1 MKRIPLLSI
10 AILLAMCL
18 AACALPGAS
27 TDNSESSAPTATV
40 VESTGTEAGTGTGT
54 NTAIAPPPDGS
65 FTTDRL
71 AVTEKGGVYYMNFVN
86 GNAPDKSAG
95 NSQLGE
101 ILFDSVDAF
110 YDAARGADS
119 SHENIIKTIFSRTES
134 GILTVDTARLYRP
147 TLPADV
153 AQSYRVSW
161 RGSEYGYYISSQA
174 GSKQMLDLTC
184 TDIAAYRVIHPEPT
198 ANPFGQHSR
207 YVDEMMAMTSDENAT
222 RERTEGTFDG
232 VPCESVTSTFRTA
245 SSRLTRL
252 TVQDGDRTVTIFL
265 HYLLSVDES
274 QAQSGTRVSDTMP
287 DSVFMRWST
296 EKDAFTVSIYNVEKV
311 PTLEWL
317 GGTCPL
323 AAQFVAPRPYQSEP
337 REPVNDLRQS
347 APEEEPP
354 GRPRFI
360 CPACRALSGY
370 HRNHRSVRRRY
381 RGHIR
386 QAP

>member
-119 SHENIIKTIFSRTES
+119 SHENTIKTIFSRTES

-184 TDIAAYRVIHPEPT
+184 TDIAAYRVIHLEPT

-207 YVDEMMAMTSDENAT
+207 YMDEMMAMTSDENAT

-265 HYLLSVDES
+265 NYLLSVDES

-317 GGTCPL
+317 L
-323 AAQFVAPRPYQSEP
+323 SIDLVPYNPNQGNP
-337 REPVNDLRQS
+337 
-347 APEEEPP
+347 
-354 GRPRFI
+354 
-360 CPACRALSGY
+360 
-370 HRNHRSVRRRY
+370 
-381 RGHIR
+381 
-386 QAP
+386 

>member
-1 MKRIPLLSI
+1 MKRIPVLSI
-10 AILLAMCL
+10 AILLAVCL
-18 AACALPGAS
+18 VACALPEEFSEKIGAAAS
-27 TDNSESSAPTATV
+27 VAEDSAYTQG
-40 VESTGTEAGTGTGT
+40 ETGTEADTE
-54 NTAIAPPPDGS
+54 TATEAAAVTPPPDGS

-119 SHENIIKTIFSRTES
+119 SHENEIKTIFFRTES

-207 YVDEMMAMTSDENAT
+207 YMDEMMAMTSDENAT

-245 SSRLTRL
+245 SSRLTCL

-296 EKDAFTVSIYNVEKV
+296 EKDAFTVSIYNVETV

-317 GGTCPL
+317 L
-323 AAQFVAPRPYQSEP
+323 SIDLVPYNPNQGNP
-337 REPVNDLRQS
+337 
-347 APEEEPP
+347 
-354 GRPRFI
+354 
-360 CPACRALSGY
+360 
-370 HRNHRSVRRRY
+370 
-381 RGHIR
+381 
-386 QAP
+386 

>member
-54 NTAIAPPPDGS
+54 NTAITPPPDGS

-71 AVTEKGGVYYMNFVN
+71 AVTEKGGVYYMNFVS

-119 SHENIIKTIFSRTES
+119 SHENTIKTIFSRTES

-207 YVDEMMAMTSDENAT
+207 YMDEMMAMTSDENAT

-296 EKDAFTVSIYNVEKV
+296 EKDAFTVSIYNVETV

-317 GGTCPL
+317 L
-323 AAQFVAPRPYQSEP
+323 SIDLVPYNPNQGNP
-337 REPVNDLRQS
+337 
-347 APEEEPP
+347 
-354 GRPRFI
+354 
-360 CPACRALSGY
+360 
-370 HRNHRSVRRRY
+370 
-381 RGHIR
+381 
-386 QAP
+386 

>member
-119 SHENIIKTIFSRTES
+119 SHENEIKTIFFRTKS

-207 YVDEMMAMTSDENAT
+207 YMDEMMAMTSDENAT

-296 EKDAFTVSIYNVEKV
+296 EKDAFTVSIYNVETV

-317 GGTCPL
+317 L
-323 AAQFVAPRPYQSEP
+323 SIDLVPYNPNQGNP
-337 REPVNDLRQS
+337 
-347 APEEEPP
+347 
-354 GRPRFI
+354 
-360 CPACRALSGY
+360 
-370 HRNHRSVRRRY
+370 
-381 RGHIR
+381 
-386 QAP
+386 

>member
-119 SHENIIKTIFSRTES
+119 SHENTIKTIFSRTES

-207 YVDEMMAMTSDENAT
+207 YMDEMMAMTSDENAT

-296 EKDAFTVSIYNVEKV
+296 EKDAFTVSIYNVETV

-317 GGTCPL
+317 L
-323 AAQFVAPRPYQSEP
+323 SIDLVPYNPNQGNP
-337 REPVNDLRQS
+337 
-347 APEEEPP
+347 
-354 GRPRFI
+354 
-360 CPACRALSGY
+360 
-370 HRNHRSVRRRY
+370 
-381 RGHIR
+381 
-386 QAP
+386 

>member
-119 SHENIIKTIFSRTES
+119 SHENTIKTIFSRTES

-207 YVDEMMAMTSDENAT
+207 YMDEMMAMTSDENAT

-252 TVQDGDRTVTIFL
+252 TVPDGDRTVTIFL
-265 HYLLSVDES
+265 NYLLSVDES

-317 GGTCPL
+317 L
-323 AAQFVAPRPYQSEP
+323 SIDLVPYNPNQGNP
-337 REPVNDLRQS
+337 
-347 APEEEPP
+347 
-354 GRPRFI
+354 
-360 CPACRALSGY
+360 
-370 HRNHRSVRRRY
+370 
-381 RGHIR
+381 
-386 QAP
+386 

>member
-1 MKRIPLLSI
+1 MKRIPVLSI
-10 AILLAMCL
+10 AILLAVCL
-18 AACALPGAS
+18 VACTLPGAS

-110 YDAARGADS
+110 YDAARGVDS
-119 SHENIIKTIFSRTES
+119 SHENTIKTIFSRTES

-207 YVDEMMAMTSDENAT
+207 YMDEMMAMTSDENAT

-296 EKDAFTVSIYNVEKV
+296 EKDAFTVSIYNVETV

-317 GGTCPL
+317 L
-323 AAQFVAPRPYQSEP
+323 SIDLVPYNPNQGNP
-337 REPVNDLRQS
+337 
-347 APEEEPP
+347 
-354 GRPRFI
+354 
-360 CPACRALSGY
+360 
-370 HRNHRSVRRRY
+370 
-381 RGHIR
+381 
-386 QAP
+386 

>member
-1 MKRIPLLSI
+1 MKRIPVLSV
-10 AILLAMCL
+10 AVLLAMCL

-110 YDAARGADS
+110 YDAARGVDS
-119 SHENIIKTIFSRTES
+119 SHENTIKTIFSRTES

-207 YVDEMMAMTSDENAT
+207 YMDEVMAMTSDENAT

-296 EKDAFTVSIYNVEKV
+296 EKDAFTVSIYNVETV

-317 GGTCPL
+317 L
-323 AAQFVAPRPYQSEP
+323 SIDLVPYNPNQGNP
-337 REPVNDLRQS
+337 
-347 APEEEPP
+347 
-354 GRPRFI
+354 
-360 CPACRALSGY
+360 
-370 HRNHRSVRRRY
+370 
-381 RGHIR
+381 
-386 QAP
+386 

>member
-119 SHENIIKTIFSRTES
+119 SHENTIKTIFSRTES

-207 YVDEMMAMTSDENAT
+207 YMDEMMAMTSDENAT

-287 DSVFMRWST
+287 DSVFMRWRT
-296 EKDAFTVSIYNVEKV
+296 EKDAFTVSIYNVETV
-311 PTLEWL
+311 PALEWL
-317 GGTCPL
+317 L
-323 AAQFVAPRPYQSEP
+323 SIDLVPYNPNQGNP
-337 REPVNDLRQS
+337 
-347 APEEEPP
+347 
-354 GRPRFI
+354 
-360 CPACRALSGY
+360 
-370 HRNHRSVRRRY
+370 
-381 RGHIR
+381 
-386 QAP
+386 

>member
-10 AILLAMCL
+10 AILLVVCL
-18 AACALPGAS
+18 VACALPGAS

-119 SHENIIKTIFSRTES
+119 SHENTIKTIFSRTES

-207 YVDEMMAMTSDENAT
+207 YMDEMMAMTSDENAT

-296 EKDAFTVSIYNVEKV
+296 EKDAFTVSIYNVETV

-317 GGTCPL
+317 L
-323 AAQFVAPRPYQSEP
+323 SIDLVPYNPNQGNP
-337 REPVNDLRQS
+337 
-347 APEEEPP
+347 
-354 GRPRFI
+354 
-360 CPACRALSGY
+360 
-370 HRNHRSVRRRY
+370 
-381 RGHIR
+381 
-386 QAP
+386 

>member
-18 AACALPGAS
+18 AACALPEEFSEKIGAAAS
-27 TDNSESSAPTATV
+27 VAEDSAYTQG
-40 VESTGTEAGTGTGT
+40 ETGTEADTE
-54 NTAIAPPPDGS
+54 TATEAAAVAPPPDGS

-86 GNAPDKSAG
+86 GNTPTATVEG
-95 NSQLGE
+95 CQMGE

-110 YDAARGADS
+110 YAAARGADS
-119 SHENIIKTIFSRTES
+119 SHENTIKTIFSRTES

-207 YVDEMMAMTSDENAT
+207 YMDEMMAMTSDENAT

-296 EKDAFTVSIYNVEKV
+296 EKDAFTVSIYNVETV

-317 GGTCPL
+317 L
-323 AAQFVAPRPYQSEP
+323 SIDLVPYNPNQGNP
-337 REPVNDLRQS
+337 
-347 APEEEPP
+347 
-354 GRPRFI
+354 
-360 CPACRALSGY
+360 
-370 HRNHRSVRRRY
+370 
-381 RGHIR
+381 
-386 QAP
+386 

>member
-18 AACALPGAS
+18 TACALPGAS

-110 YDAARGADS
+110 YDAARGVDS
-119 SHENIIKTIFSRTES
+119 SHENTIKTIFSRTES

-207 YVDEMMAMTSDENAT
+207 YMDEMMAMTSDENAT

-296 EKDAFTVSIYNVEKV
+296 EKDAFTVSIYNVETV

-317 GGTCPL
+317 L
-323 AAQFVAPRPYQSEP
+323 SIDLVPYNPNQGNP
-337 REPVNDLRQS
+337 
-347 APEEEPP
+347 
-354 GRPRFI
+354 
-360 CPACRALSGY
+360 
-370 HRNHRSVRRRY
+370 
-381 RGHIR
+381 
-386 QAP
+386 

>member
-110 YDAARGADS
+110 YDAARGVDS
-119 SHENIIKTIFSRTES
+119 SHENTIKTIFSRTES

-198 ANPFGQHSR
+198 ANPFGWFSR
-207 YVDEMMAMTSDENAT
+207 NYDELFDPS
-222 RERTEGTFDG
+222 TEEGKDWVHTETTFEG
-232 VPCESVTSTFRTA
+232 VPCKMITKTNEQYTWHYI
-245 SSRLTRL
+245 RL
-252 TVQDGDRTVTIFL
+252 TVQDGDRTVTAFID
-265 HYLLSVDES
+265 YEIPVD
-274 QAQSGTRVSDTMP
+274 ATGPQSGQNVSELVPYDI
-287 DSVFMRWST
+287 FMRWCD
-296 EKDAFTVSIYNVEKV
+296 EKDAVTVFNQHVDEVVTS
-311 PTLEWL
+311 EWL
-317 GGTCPL
+317 
-323 AAQFVAPRPYQSEP
+323 
-337 REPVNDLRQS
+337 
-347 APEEEPP
+347 
-354 GRPRFI
+354 
-360 CPACRALSGY
+360 
-370 HRNHRSVRRRY
+370 RSVRL
-381 RGHIR
+381 
-386 QAP
+386 APYNPNQGNP

>member
-54 NTAIAPPPDGS
+54 NTAITPPPDGS

-119 SHENIIKTIFSRTES
+119 SHENTIKTIFSRTES

-207 YVDEMMAMTSDENAT
+207 YMDEMMAMTSNENAT

-296 EKDAFTVSIYNVEKV
+296 EKDAFTVSIYNVETV

-317 GGTCPL
+317 L
-323 AAQFVAPRPYQSEP
+323 SIDLVPYNPNQGNP
-337 REPVNDLRQS
+337 
-347 APEEEPP
+347 
-354 GRPRFI
+354 
-360 CPACRALSGY
+360 
-370 HRNHRSVRRRY
+370 
-381 RGHIR
+381 
-386 QAP
+386 

>member
-1 MKRIPLLSI
+1 MKRIPVLSV
-10 AILLAMCL
+10 AVLLAMCL

-110 YDAARGADS
+110 YDAARGVDS
-119 SHENIIKTIFSRTES
+119 SHENTIKTIFSRTES

-207 YVDEMMAMTSDENAT
+207 YMDEMMAMTSDENAT

-274 QAQSGTRVSDTMP
+274 QAQNGTRVSDTMP

-296 EKDAFTVSIYNVEKV
+296 EKDAFTVSIYNVETV

-317 GGTCPL
+317 L
-323 AAQFVAPRPYQSEP
+323 SIDLVPYNPNQGNP
-337 REPVNDLRQS
+337 
-347 APEEEPP
+347 
-354 GRPRFI
+354 
-360 CPACRALSGY
+360 
-370 HRNHRSVRRRY
+370 
-381 RGHIR
+381 
-386 QAP
+386 

>member
-27 TDNSESSAPTATV
+27 TDNSESSAPAATV

-119 SHENIIKTIFSRTES
+119 SHENTIKTIFSRTES

-207 YVDEMMAMTSDENAT
+207 YMDEMMAMTSDENAT

-317 GGTCPL
+317 L
-323 AAQFVAPRPYQSEP
+323 SIDLVPYKPNQGNP
-337 REPVNDLRQS
+337 
-347 APEEEPP
+347 
-354 GRPRFI
+354 
-360 CPACRALSGY
+360 
-370 HRNHRSVRRRY
+370 
-381 RGHIR
+381 
-386 QAP
+386 

>member
-119 SHENIIKTIFSRTES
+119 SHENEIKTIFFRTES

-207 YVDEMMAMTSDENAT
+207 YMDEMMAMTSDENAT

-245 SSRLTRL
+245 SSRLTCL

-296 EKDAFTVSIYNVEKV
+296 EKDAFTVSIYNVETV

-317 GGTCPL
+317 L
-323 AAQFVAPRPYQSEP
+323 SIDLVPYNPNQGNP
-337 REPVNDLRQS
+337 
-347 APEEEPP
+347 
-354 GRPRFI
+354 
-360 CPACRALSGY
+360 
-370 HRNHRSVRRRY
+370 
-381 RGHIR
+381 
-386 QAP
+386 

>member
-1 MKRIPLLSI
+1 MKRIPVLSV
-10 AILLAMCL
+10 AVLLAMCL

-54 NTAIAPPPDGS
+54 NTAVTPPPDGS

-86 GNAPDKSAG
+86 GNAPGKSAG

-110 YDAARGADS
+110 YAAARGVDS
-119 SHENIIKTIFSRTES
+119 SHENEIKTIFFRTES

-161 RGSEYGYYISSQA
+161 RGSEYGYYISSQV

-207 YVDEMMAMTSDENAT
+207 YMDEMMAMTSDENAT

-245 SSRLTRL
+245 SSRLTCL

-296 EKDAFTVSIYNVEKV
+296 EKDAFTVSIYNVETV

-317 GGTCPL
+317 L
-323 AAQFVAPRPYQSEP
+323 SIDLVPYNPNQGNP
-337 REPVNDLRQS
+337 
-347 APEEEPP
+347 
-354 GRPRFI
+354 
-360 CPACRALSGY
+360 
-370 HRNHRSVRRRY
+370 
-381 RGHIR
+381 
-386 QAP
+386 

>member
-1 MKRIPLLSI
+1 MKRIPVLSV

-119 SHENIIKTIFSRTES
+119 SHENTIKTIFSRTES

-207 YVDEMMAMTSDENAT
+207 YMDEMMAMTSDENAA

-317 GGTCPL
+317 L
-323 AAQFVAPRPYQSEP
+323 SIDLVPYNPNQGNP
-337 REPVNDLRQS
+337 
-347 APEEEPP
+347 
-354 GRPRFI
+354 
-360 CPACRALSGY
+360 
-370 HRNHRSVRRRY
+370 
-381 RGHIR
+381 
-386 QAP
+386 

>member
-1 MKRIPLLSI
+1 MKRIPVLSV
-10 AILLAMCL
+10 AVLLAMCL

-54 NTAIAPPPDGS
+54 NTAVTPPPDGS

-119 SHENIIKTIFSRTES
+119 SHENTIKTIFSRTES

-207 YVDEMMAMTSDENAT
+207 YMDEMMAMTSDENAT

-296 EKDAFTVSIYNVEKV
+296 EKDAFTVSIYNVETV

-317 GGTCPL
+317 L
-323 AAQFVAPRPYQSEP
+323 SIDLVPYNPNQGNP
-337 REPVNDLRQS
+337 
-347 APEEEPP
+347 
-354 GRPRFI
+354 
-360 CPACRALSGY
+360 
-370 HRNHRSVRRRY
+370 
-381 RGHIR
+381 
-386 QAP
+386 

>member
-1 MKRIPLLSI
+1 MWYAEPK
-10 AILLAMCL
+10 
-18 AACALPGAS
+18 
-27 TDNSESSAPTATV
+27 V

-54 NTAIAPPPDGS
+54 NTAVTPPPDGN

-119 SHENIIKTIFSRTES
+119 SHENEIKTIFFRTES
-134 GILTVDTARLYRP
+134 GILTVDTARLYCP

-207 YVDEMMAMTSDENAT
+207 YMDEMMAMTSDENAT

-252 TVQDGDRTVTIFL
+252 TRSMDSS
-265 HYLLSVDES
+265 HSSV
-274 QAQSGTRVSDTMP
+274 G
-287 DSVFMRWST
+287 
-296 EKDAFTVSIYNVEKV
+296 TVS
-311 PTLEWL
+311 TL
-317 GGTCPL
+317 
-323 AAQFVAPRPYQSEP
+323 
-337 REPVNDLRQS
+337 
-347 APEEEPP
+347 
-354 GRPRFI
+354 
-360 CPACRALSGY
+360 
-370 HRNHRSVRRRY
+370 
-381 RGHIR
+381 
-386 QAP
+386 

>member
-54 NTAIAPPPDGS
+54 NTAVTPPPDGS

-119 SHENIIKTIFSRTES
+119 SHENTIKTIFSRTES

-161 RGSEYGYYISSQA
+161 RGSEYGYYISFQA

-207 YVDEMMAMTSDENAT
+207 YMDEMMAMTSDENAT

-296 EKDAFTVSIYNVEKV
+296 EKDAFTVSIYNVETV

-317 GGTCPL
+317 L
-323 AAQFVAPRPYQSEP
+323 SIDLVPYNPNQGNP
-337 REPVNDLRQS
+337 
-347 APEEEPP
+347 
-354 GRPRFI
+354 
-360 CPACRALSGY
+360 
-370 HRNHRSVRRRY
+370 
-381 RGHIR
+381 
-386 QAP
+386 

>member
-110 YDAARGADS
+110 YAAARGVDS
-119 SHENIIKTIFSRTES
+119 SHENTIKTIFSRTES

-207 YVDEMMAMTSDENAT
+207 YMDEMMAMTSDENAT

-296 EKDAFTVSIYNVEKV
+296 EKDAFTVSIYNVETV

-317 GGTCPL
+317 L
-323 AAQFVAPRPYQSEP
+323 SIDLVPYNPNQGNP
-337 REPVNDLRQS
+337 
-347 APEEEPP
+347 
-354 GRPRFI
+354 
-360 CPACRALSGY
+360 
-370 HRNHRSVRRRY
+370 
-381 RGHIR
+381 
-386 QAP
+386 

>member
-1 MKRIPLLSI
+1 MKRIPVLSV
-10 AILLAMCL
+10 AVLLAVCL
-18 AACALPGAS
+18 VACALPEEFSEKIGAAAS
-27 TDNSESSAPTATV
+27 VAEDSAYTQG
-40 VESTGTEAGTGTGT
+40 ETGTEADTE
-54 NTAIAPPPDGS
+54 TATEAAAVTPPPDGS

-119 SHENIIKTIFSRTES
+119 SHENEIKTIFFRTES

-207 YVDEMMAMTSDENAT
+207 YMDEMMAMTFDENAT

-296 EKDAFTVSIYNVEKV
+296 EKDAFIVSIYNVETV

-317 GGTCPL
+317 L
-323 AAQFVAPRPYQSEP
+323 SFDLVPYNPNQGNP
-337 REPVNDLRQS
+337 
-347 APEEEPP
+347 
-354 GRPRFI
+354 
-360 CPACRALSGY
+360 
-370 HRNHRSVRRRY
+370 
-381 RGHIR
+381 
-386 QAP
+386 

>member
-1 MKRIPLLSI
+1 MKRIPVLSV
-10 AILLAMCL
+10 AVLLAMCL

-110 YDAARGADS
+110 YDAARGVDS
-119 SHENIIKTIFSRTES
+119 SHENTIKTIFSRTES

-207 YVDEMMAMTSDENAT
+207 YMDEMMAMTSDENAT

-296 EKDAFTVSIYNVEKV
+296 EKDAFTVSIYNVETA

-317 GGTCPL
+317 LSIDLVPYNPNQGNPL
-323 AAQFVAPRPYQSEP
+323 TV
-337 REPVNDLRQS
+337 
-347 APEEEPP
+347 
-354 GRPRFI
+354 
-360 CPACRALSGY
+360 
-370 HRNHRSVRRRY
+370 
-381 RGHIR
+381 
-386 QAP
+386 

>member
-1 MKRIPLLSI
+1 MKRIPVLSV

-27 TDNSESSAPTATV
+27 TDSSESSAPTATV

-119 SHENIIKTIFSRTES
+119 SHENTIKTIFSRTES

-207 YVDEMMAMTSDENAT
+207 YMDEMMAMTSDENAT

-265 HYLLSVDES
+265 NYLLSVDES

-296 EKDAFTVSIYNVEKV
+296 EKDAFTVSIYNVETV

-317 GGTCPL
+317 L
-323 AAQFVAPRPYQSEP
+323 SIDLVPYNP
-337 REPVNDLRQS
+337 N
-347 APEEEPP
+347 
-354 GRPRFI
+354 
-360 CPACRALSGY
+360 
-370 HRNHRSVRRRY
+370 
-381 RGHIR
+381 
-386 QAP
+386 

>member
-1 MKRIPLLSI
+1 MKRIPVLSV
-10 AILLAMCL
+10 AVLLAVCL
-18 AACALPGAS
+18 AACALPEEFSEKIGAAAS
-27 TDNSESSAPTATV
+27 VAEDSAYTQGD
-40 VESTGTEAGTGTGT
+40 TGTEADTE
-54 NTAIAPPPDGS
+54 TATEAAAVTPPPDGS

-119 SHENIIKTIFSRTES
+119 SHENTIKTIFSRTES

-184 TDIAAYRVIHPEPT
+184 TDIAAYRVIHPDPT

-207 YVDEMMAMTSDENAT
+207 YMDEMMAMTSDENAT

-296 EKDAFTVSIYNVEKV
+296 EKDAFTVSIYNVETV

-317 GGTCPL
+317 L
-323 AAQFVAPRPYQSEP
+323 SIDLVPYNP
-337 REPVNDLRQS
+337 H
-347 APEEEPP
+347 P
-354 GRPRFI
+354 GYP
-360 CPACRALSGY
+360 
-370 HRNHRSVRRRY
+370 
-381 RGHIR
+381 
-386 QAP
+386 

>member
-1 MKRIPLLSI
+1 MKRIPVLSV
-10 AILLAMCL
+10 AVLLAMCL
-18 AACALPGAS
+18 VACALPGAS

-40 VESTGTEAGTGTGT
+40 VESTGTESGTGTGT

-86 GNAPDKSAG
+86 GNTPTATVEG
-95 NSQLGE
+95 CQMGE

-110 YDAARGADS
+110 YAAARGVDS
-119 SHENIIKTIFSRTES
+119 SHENTIKTIFSRTED
-134 GILTVDTARLYRP
+134 GILTVNTARLYCP
-147 TLPADV
+147 ALPDGTV
-153 AQSYRVSW
+153 
-161 RGSEYGYYISSQA
+161 GSLRAYWQGSKYGYFIYPPEGKNMVMTIS
-174 GSKQMLDLTC
+174 C

-207 YVDEMMAMTSDENAT
+207 YMDEMMAMTSDENAT

-232 VPCESVTSTFRTA
+232 VTSTFRTA
-245 SSRLTRL
+245 SNRLTRL

-296 EKDAFTVSIYNVEKV
+296 EKDAFTVSIYNVETV

-317 GGTCPL
+317 L
-323 AAQFVAPRPYQSEP
+323 SIDLVPYNPNQGNP
-337 REPVNDLRQS
+337 
-347 APEEEPP
+347 
-354 GRPRFI
+354 
-360 CPACRALSGY
+360 
-370 HRNHRSVRRRY
+370 
-381 RGHIR
+381 
-386 QAP
+386 

>member
-119 SHENIIKTIFSRTES
+119 SHENTIKTIFSRTES

-207 YVDEMMAMTSDENAT
+207 YMDEMMAMTSDENAT

-245 SSRLTRL
+245 SSRLIRL

-296 EKDAFTVSIYNVEKV
+296 EKDAFTVSIYNVETV

-317 GGTCPL
+317 L
-323 AAQFVAPRPYQSEP
+323 SIDLVPYNPNQGNP
-337 REPVNDLRQS
+337 
-347 APEEEPP
+347 
-354 GRPRFI
+354 
-360 CPACRALSGY
+360 
-370 HRNHRSVRRRY
+370 
-381 RGHIR
+381 
-386 QAP
+386 

>member
-110 YDAARGADS
+110 YDAARGVDS
-119 SHENIIKTIFSRTES
+119 SHENTIKTIFSRTES

-207 YVDEMMAMTSDENAT
+207 YMDEMMAMTSDENAT

-296 EKDAFTVSIYNVEKV
+296 EKDAFTVSIYNVETV

-317 GGTCPL
+317 L
-323 AAQFVAPRPYQSEP
+323 SIDLVPYNPNQGNP
-337 REPVNDLRQS
+337 
-347 APEEEPP
+347 
-354 GRPRFI
+354 
-360 CPACRALSGY
+360 
-370 HRNHRSVRRRY
+370 
-381 RGHIR
+381 
-386 QAP
+386 

>member
-1 MKRIPLLSI
+1 MKRIPVLSV
-10 AILLAMCL
+10 AVLLAMCL

-119 SHENIIKTIFSRTES
+119 SHENTIKTIFSRTES

-207 YVDEMMAMTSDENAT
+207 YMDEMMAMTSDENAT

-296 EKDAFTVSIYNVEKV
+296 EKDAFTVSIYNVETA

-317 GGTCPL
+317 L
-323 AAQFVAPRPYQSEP
+323 SIDLVPYNPNQGNP
-337 REPVNDLRQS
+337 
-347 APEEEPP
+347 
-354 GRPRFI
+354 
-360 CPACRALSGY
+360 
-370 HRNHRSVRRRY
+370 
-381 RGHIR
+381 
-386 QAP
+386 

>member
-119 SHENIIKTIFSRTES
+119 SHENTIKTIFSRTES

-207 YVDEMMAMTSDENAT
+207 YMDEMMAMTSDENAT

-232 VPCESVTSTFRTA
+232 VPCVSVTSTFRTA

-296 EKDAFTVSIYNVEKV
+296 EKDAFTVSIYNVETV

-317 GGTCPL
+317 L
-323 AAQFVAPRPYQSEP
+323 SIDLVPYNPNQGNP
-337 REPVNDLRQS
+337 
-347 APEEEPP
+347 
-354 GRPRFI
+354 
-360 CPACRALSGY
+360 
-370 HRNHRSVRRRY
+370 
-381 RGHIR
+381 
-386 QAP
+386 

>member
-1 MKRIPLLSI
+1 MKRIPVLSV
-10 AILLAMCL
+10 AVLLAVCL
-18 AACALPGAS
+18 AACALPEEFSEKIGAAAS
-27 TDNSESSAPTATV
+27 VAEDSAYTQG
-40 VESTGTEAGTGTGT
+40 ETGTEADTE
-54 NTAIAPPPDGS
+54 TATEAAAVAPPPDGS

-86 GNAPDKSAG
+86 GNTPTATVEG
-95 NSQLGE
+95 CQLGE

-119 SHENIIKTIFSRTES
+119 SHENTIKTIFFRTES
-134 GILTVDTARLYRP
+134 GILTVDTARL
-147 TLPADV
+147 
-153 AQSYRVSW
+153 YRVSW

-207 YVDEMMAMTSDENAT
+207 YMDEMMAMTSDENAT

-245 SSRLTRL
+245 SSRLIRL

-296 EKDAFTVSIYNVEKV
+296 EKDAFTVSIYNV
-311 PTLEWL
+311 
-317 GGTCPL
+317 
-323 AAQFVAPRPYQSEP
+323 
-337 REPVNDLRQS
+337 
-347 APEEEPP
+347 
-354 GRPRFI
+354 
-360 CPACRALSGY
+360 
-370 HRNHRSVRRRY
+370 
-381 RGHIR
+381 
-386 QAP
+386 

>member
-1 MKRIPLLSI
+1 MKRIPVLSV
-10 AILLAMCL
+10 AVLLAVCL

-110 YDAARGADS
+110 YDAARGVDS
-119 SHENIIKTIFSRTES
+119 SHENTIKTIFSRTES

-207 YVDEMMAMTSDENAT
+207 YMDEMMAMTSDENAT

-265 HYLLSVDES
+265 NYLLSVDES

-296 EKDAFTVSIYNVEKV
+296 EKDAFTVSIYNVETV

-317 GGTCPL
+317 L
-323 AAQFVAPRPYQSEP
+323 SIDLVPYNPNQGNP
-337 REPVNDLRQS
+337 
-347 APEEEPP
+347 
-354 GRPRFI
+354 
-360 CPACRALSGY
+360 
-370 HRNHRSVRRRY
+370 
-381 RGHIR
+381 
-386 QAP
+386 

>member
-27 TDNSESSAPTATV
+27 TDNSGSSAPTATV

-71 AVTEKGGVYYMNFVN
+71 AVTEKGGVYSMNFVN

-119 SHENIIKTIFSRTES
+119 SHENTIKTIFSRTES
-134 GILTVDTARLYRP
+134 GILTVDTARLDRP

-153 AQSYRVSW
+153 VQSYRVSW

-207 YVDEMMAMTSDENAT
+207 YMDEMMAMTSDENAT

-317 GGTCPL
+317 L
-323 AAQFVAPRPYQSEP
+323 SIDLVPYNPNQGNP
-337 REPVNDLRQS
+337 
-347 APEEEPP
+347 
-354 GRPRFI
+354 
-360 CPACRALSGY
+360 
-370 HRNHRSVRRRY
+370 
-381 RGHIR
+381 
-386 QAP
+386 

>member
-1 MKRIPLLSI
+1 MKRIPVLSV
-10 AILLAMCL
+10 AVLLAVCL

-54 NTAIAPPPDGS
+54 NTAVAPPPDGS

-119 SHENIIKTIFSRTES
+119 SHENEIKTIFFRTES

-207 YVDEMMAMTSDENAT
+207 YMDEMMAMTSDENAT

-245 SSRLTRL
+245 SSRLTCL

-296 EKDAFTVSIYNVEKV
+296 EKDAFTVSIYNVETV

-317 GGTCPL
+317 L
-323 AAQFVAPRPYQSEP
+323 SIDLVPYNPNQGNP
-337 REPVNDLRQS
+337 
-347 APEEEPP
+347 
-354 GRPRFI
+354 
-360 CPACRALSGY
+360 
-370 HRNHRSVRRRY
+370 
-381 RGHIR
+381 
-386 QAP
+386 

>member
-1 MKRIPLLSI
+1 MKRIPVLSV
-10 AILLAMCL
+10 AVLLAMCL

-40 VESTGTEAGTGTGT
+40 VESTGTESGTGTGT

-86 GNAPDKSAG
+86 GNTPTATVEG
-95 NSQLGE
+95 CQMGE

-110 YDAARGADS
+110 YAAARGVDS
-119 SHENIIKTIFSRTES
+119 SHENTIKTIFSRTED
-134 GILTVDTARLYRP
+134 GILTVNTARLYCP
-147 TLPADV
+147 ALPDGTV
-153 AQSYRVSW
+153 
-161 RGSEYGYYISSQA
+161 GSLRAYWQGSKYGYFIYPPEGKNMVMTIS
-174 GSKQMLDLTC
+174 C

-207 YVDEMMAMTSDENAT
+207 YMDEMMAMTSDENAT

-232 VPCESVTSTFRTA
+232 VTSTFRTA
-245 SSRLTRL
+245 SNRLTCL

-296 EKDAFTVSIYNVEKV
+296 EKDAFTVSIYNVETA

-317 GGTCPL
+317 L
-323 AAQFVAPRPYQSEP
+323 SIDLVPYNPNQGNP
-337 REPVNDLRQS
+337 
-347 APEEEPP
+347 
-354 GRPRFI
+354 
-360 CPACRALSGY
+360 
-370 HRNHRSVRRRY
+370 
-381 RGHIR
+381 
-386 QAP
+386 

>member
-27 TDNSESSAPTATV
+27 TDNSESSAPAATV

-119 SHENIIKTIFSRTES
+119 SHENTIKTIFSRTES

-207 YVDEMMAMTSDENAT
+207 YMDEMMAMTSDENAT

-317 GGTCPL
+317 L
-323 AAQFVAPRPYQSEP
+323 SIDLVPYNPNQGNP
-337 REPVNDLRQS
+337 
-347 APEEEPP
+347 
-354 GRPRFI
+354 
-360 CPACRALSGY
+360 
-370 HRNHRSVRRRY
+370 
-381 RGHIR
+381 
-386 QAP
+386 

>member
-1 MKRIPLLSI
+1 MKRIPVLSV
-10 AILLAMCL
+10 AVLLAMCL

-86 GNAPDKSAG
+86 GNTPTATVEG
-95 NSQLGE
+95 CQMGE

-110 YDAARGADS
+110 YAAARGVDS
-119 SHENIIKTIFSRTES
+119 SHENTIKTIFSRTED
-134 GILTVDTARLYRP
+134 GILTVNTARLYRP

-207 YVDEMMAMTSDENAT
+207 YMDEMMAMTSDENAT

-232 VPCESVTSTFRTA
+232 VTSTFRTA
-245 SSRLTRL
+245 SNRLTRL

-296 EKDAFTVSIYNVEKV
+296 EKDAFTVSIYNVETV

-317 GGTCPL
+317 L
-323 AAQFVAPRPYQSEP
+323 SIDLVPYNPNQGNP
-337 REPVNDLRQS
+337 
-347 APEEEPP
+347 
-354 GRPRFI
+354 
-360 CPACRALSGY
+360 
-370 HRNHRSVRRRY
+370 
-381 RGHIR
+381 
-386 QAP
+386 